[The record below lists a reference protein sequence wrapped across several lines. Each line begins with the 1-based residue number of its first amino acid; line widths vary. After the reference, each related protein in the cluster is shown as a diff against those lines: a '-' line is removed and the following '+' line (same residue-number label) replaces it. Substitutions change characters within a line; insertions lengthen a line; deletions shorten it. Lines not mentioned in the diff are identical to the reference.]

1 MRAGG
6 VNGVGFAVM
15 SFAPAQRRDGEI
27 VSISFVIK
35 GRRAPTS
42 MSTTLQP
49 MAASARRFPC
59 TLNPAGIENLDIG
72 ASNGRA

>member
-27 VSISFVIK
+27 VSISFVRPIVS
-35 GRRAPTS
+35 R
-42 MSTTLQP
+42 
-49 MAASARRFPC
+49 
-59 TLNPAGIENLDIG
+59 
-72 ASNGRA
+72 